1 MLRLKSVSQWCQVSL
16 SSLLPDWINLLFYLR
31 DLLFVLPALVV
42 WDHGSEF
49 VNLLLVLP
57 VIKKKRRSVGQ
68 QMCLHLYCSQDRWT
82 DFKLT
87 CWEWSLLLWLLCA
100 CFLPWWMLNVRE
112 CCKCVWSCLTFISLS
127 ILWQDWYNI
136 FSEMKVLRSEKNV
149 GISWLILPVN
159 VTVD

>member
-1 MLRLKSVSQWCQVSL
+1 
-16 SSLLPDWINLLFYLR
+16 
-31 DLLFVLPALVV
+31 VV

-87 CWEWSLLLWLLCA
+87 CWEWSLLLWLICS

-127 ILWQDWYNI
+127 ILWEKI
-136 FSEMKVLRSEKNV
+136 FL
-149 GISWLILPVN
+149 ISWLMIDSPVEVDDTRSQILYIWHLTSFDHVRWICL
-159 VTVD
+159 VW